1 MLDGL
6 LEEKI
11 VCPDCRGKIRLEEE
25 CLICLSCGRKY
36 PLRSG
41 IPDFLDP
48 QEEKA
53 LSWKSADPLSY
64 ERDLESMPSWRL
76 QRIDRPLIDSAS
88 GDVLEIGCGTC
99 RLAAQ
104 IEGKKANF
112 FGLDPMPEYL
122 VFAKQKRGQKKLVRA
137 KGEKLPFA
145 GASFD
150 TVVSGFYAFRYID
163 PAVGLPEARRVLK
176 KGGRFTLEML
186 NHWLLNMIE
195 YKSRIKYGAKPENTF
210 PRGVS
215 GREAGRHYDFKNF
228 SELRRLAEN
237 SGFRI
242 EKIYSCPVSPV
253 FPYLNR
259 YLSGCYL
266 RGKMI
271 VYLGLDV
278 IIELRAV

>member
-11 VCPDCRGKIRLEEE
+11 VCPDCRRKIRLEEE

-36 PLRSG
+36 PLCSG
-41 IPDFLDP
+41 IPDFLASR
-48 QEEKA
+48 EERT
-53 LSWKSADPLSY
+53 LFWKSADPLSY
-64 ERDLESMPSWRL
+64 EKDLESIPYWRL
-76 QRIDRPLIDSAS
+76 RRIDRPLIDSAF

-112 FGLDPMPEYL
+112 FGLDPMPGYL
-122 VFAKQKRGQKKLVRA
+122 AFAKQKRGQKKLVRA

-145 GASFD
+145 DASFD
-150 TVVSGFYAFRYID
+150 TVISGFYAFRYID
-163 PAVGLPEARRVLK
+163 PAIGLPEARRVLK

-195 YKSRIKYGAKPENTF
+195 YKNRIKYGAKPKYTL
-210 PRGVS
+210 P
-215 GREAGRHYDFKNF
+215 REAEGHYDFKNF
-228 SELRRLAEN
+228 PELRRLAEG

-253 FPYLNR
+253 FPHLNR

-266 RGKMI
+266 HGKMI